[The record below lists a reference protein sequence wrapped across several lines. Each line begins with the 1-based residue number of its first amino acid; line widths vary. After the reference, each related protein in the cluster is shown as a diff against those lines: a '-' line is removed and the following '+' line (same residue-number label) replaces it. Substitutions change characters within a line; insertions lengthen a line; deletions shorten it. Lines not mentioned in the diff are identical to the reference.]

1 MTSVFPTKH
10 AVGITGDEGVEVLI
24 HVGIDTVK
32 LEGKPF
38 TSAIEQGDHVNVGD
52 VIGTFDLAEI
62 IEAGYDP
69 TTILVITNTED
80 YDAITSFDNVD
91 VKAHTSILGVVKK

>member
-1 MTSVFPTKH
+1 M
-10 AVGITGDEGVEVLI
+10 
-24 HVGIDTVK
+24 
-32 LEGKPF
+32 
-38 TSAIEQGDHVNVGD
+38 NVGD

-80 YDAITSFDNVD
+80 YDSITSFDNVD